1 MRSLI
6 KFFSSLKLTVW
17 LLTASMLL
25 VFFGTLDQVHF
36 GIWQTQK
43 LYFESFFVIWS
54 YPEQWG
60 FYEQLFWLRLPLPG
74 GYLLGG
80 LLLINLVAAH
90 LTRFQLS
97 FKKCGLFLIHF
108 GLILL
113 IVSELLTDLL
123 AHESQMAVS
132 EGQRSN
138 YSENFRDNELVL
150 INRQA
155 DTQDTVHAISSEAL
169 SIQEA
174 IAIPE
179 TELTIRCLQY
189 FPNSSLI
196 QTKEGGSA
204 SPADKGLA
212 AKMRVHIQ
220 PKAISYSD
228 DEVNTV
234 SAYVEVK
241 AAGTILGTWL
251 VSNVIGDR
259 FPPQLVNWQDQEWEL
274 ALRFQRSYYPFE
286 FELIDFKHDKYPGS
300 EIPFNFSS
308 EVQVHHQKPNL
319 SQRALIYMNHPLRY
333 AGLTFY
339 QASFADEDTTSI
351 FQVVRN
357 PGWLLPY
364 ISVLLMGLGM
374 CLQFGLHFYKFLRK
388 RRGSPSAAQA

>member
-155 DTQDTVHAISSEAL
+155 DTQDTVHAISS
-169 SIQEA
+169 
-174 IAIPE
+174 
-179 TELTIRCLQY
+179 
-189 FPNSSLI
+189 
-196 QTKEGGSA
+196 
-204 SPADKGLA
+204 
-212 AKMRVHIQ
+212 
-220 PKAISYSD
+220 
-228 DEVNTV
+228 
-234 SAYVEVK
+234 
-241 AAGTILGTWL
+241 
-251 VSNVIGDR
+251 
-259 FPPQLVNWQDQEWEL
+259 
-274 ALRFQRSYYPFE
+274 
-286 FELIDFKHDKYPGS
+286 
-300 EIPFNFSS
+300 
-308 EVQVHHQKPNL
+308 
-319 SQRALIYMNHPLRY
+319 
-333 AGLTFY
+333 
-339 QASFADEDTTSI
+339 
-351 FQVVRN
+351 
-357 PGWLLPY
+357 
-364 ISVLLMGLGM
+364 
-374 CLQFGLHFYKFLRK
+374 
-388 RRGSPSAAQA
+388 

>member
-1 MRSLI
+1 MSSLI

-43 LYFESFFVIWS
+43 LYFESFFVVWS

-60 FYEQLFWLRLPLPG
+60 FYQQLFWLRLPLPG

-113 IVSELLTDLL
+113 IFSELLTDLL
-123 AHESQMAVS
+123 AHESRMAVS

-138 YSENFRDNELVL
+138 YSENFRANELVL

-155 DTQDTVHAISSEAL
+155 DTQDTVHAISSQAL
-169 SIQEA
+169 STQKA
-174 IAIPE
+174 IVIPE
-179 TELTIRCLQY
+179 TELTIRCVRY
-189 FPNSSLI
+189 FSNSSLI
-196 QTKEGGSA
+196 QSKEGGTT
-204 SPADKGLA
+204 SPADKGLGA
-212 AKMRVHIQ
+212 RTAHIQ

-234 SAYVEVK
+234 SAYVEVS
-241 AAGTILGTWL
+241 AAGTVLGTWL
-251 VSNVIGDR
+251 VSNVIDDR
-259 FPPQLVNWQDQEWEL
+259 YPPQIVNWQDQEWEL

-286 FELIDFKHDKYPGS
+286 FELIDFKHDKYPGT

-319 SQRALIYMNHPLRY
+319 NQRALIYMNHPLRY

-388 RRGSPSAAQA
+388 RRGSPSAAQP

>member
-1 MRSLI
+1 M
-6 KFFSSLKLTVW
+6 
-17 LLTASMLL
+17 
-25 VFFGTLDQVHF
+25 VFGKPKNSISRAFLWSGPIQNNGDSTNSYFGYVCHC
-36 GIWQTQK
+36 
-43 LYFESFFVIWS
+43 
-54 YPEQWG
+54 
-60 FYEQLFWLRLPLPG
+60 RG

-113 IVSELLTDLL
+113 IFSELLTDLL

-155 DTQDTVHAISSEAL
+155 DTHDTVHAISSKAL
-169 SIQEA
+169 NTLEA
-174 IAIPE
+174 IAIPGTTLHDPMRSILSE
-179 TELTIRCLQY
+179 FY
-189 FPNSSLI
+189 YYPNEKP
-196 QTKEGGSA
+196 T
-204 SPADKGLA
+204 SPADKGWLLKKNVA
-212 AKMRVHIQ
+212 ITPAPMR
-220 PKAISYSD
+220 YD
-228 DEVNTV
+228 DEPIV
-234 SAYVEVK
+234 SAYVK
-241 AAGTILGTWL
+241 IIAAGHSIGTWL
-251 VSNVIGDR
+251 VSNVIDNEKY
-259 FPPQLVNWQDQEWEL
+259 PQIVRWQNQEWEL

-286 FELIDFKHDKYPGS
+286 FELIDFKHDKYPGT

-308 EVQVHHQKPNL
+308 EVQVHHQNPNL
-319 SQRALIYMNHPLRY
+319 NQKALIYMNHPLRY

-388 RRGSPSAAQA
+388 RHGSPSAAQL